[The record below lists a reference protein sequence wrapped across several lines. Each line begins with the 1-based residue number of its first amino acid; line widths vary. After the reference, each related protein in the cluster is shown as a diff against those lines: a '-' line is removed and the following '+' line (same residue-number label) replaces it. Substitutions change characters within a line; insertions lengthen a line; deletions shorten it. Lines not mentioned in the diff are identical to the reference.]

1 MLKVETIASSRNP
14 LLMDARRAA
23 RAGSLTE
30 EGCCLAES
38 FHLLDEILRGDCRVK
53 VVLASQSASPEVQRR
68 LRARPAVRLAVVPD
82 RLFDAVAA
90 TEASQGVMVMVRPPA
105 WTLEQV
111 FGKLP
116 LVIVLDG
123 LQDPGNAGAILRAA
137 EAFGATGLIFAKGTV
152 SPYNPKAVRASAG
165 SVFRVPLIQGLPAE
179 EIQAG
184 CTRRKLTVYASV
196 PNQGQAVHMADL
208 ARGCAVVIGGEGHG
222 VSDRLRQ
229 GTTALH
235 IPTSSV
241 ESLNAA
247 MAAGIVLYEAQRQ
260 RGARL

>member
-1 MLKVETIASSRNP
+1 MLKVETLTSPRNP
-14 LLMDARRAA
+14 LLMDVRRAA

-30 EGCCLAES
+30 NGCCLAES
-38 FHLLDEILRGDCRVK
+38 FHLLDEILRGDCRVE
-53 VVLASQSASPEVQRR
+53 VVLASQSASTEVQLR
-68 LRARPAVRLAVVPD
+68 LRTRPAVRMAVVPD

-90 TEASQGVMVMVRPPA
+90 TEASQGVMVLVRPPA
-105 WTLEQV
+105 WTLEHV

-116 LVIVLDG
+116 LVMVLDG
-123 LQDPGNAGAILRAA
+123 IQDPGNAGAILRAA
-137 EAFGATGLIFAKGTV
+137 EAFGASGLIFARGTV

-165 SVFRVPLIQGLPAE
+165 SVFRVPLVQGLAAE

-184 CTRRKLTVYASV
+184 FTRGNLTVYASV
-196 PNQGQAVHMADL
+196 PKQGQAVHVADL
-208 ARGCAVVIGGEGHG
+208 ARACAVIIGSEGRG
-222 VSDRLRQ
+222 VSDRLRE

-235 IPTSSV
+235 IPTASV

-260 RGARL
+260 RGGRP